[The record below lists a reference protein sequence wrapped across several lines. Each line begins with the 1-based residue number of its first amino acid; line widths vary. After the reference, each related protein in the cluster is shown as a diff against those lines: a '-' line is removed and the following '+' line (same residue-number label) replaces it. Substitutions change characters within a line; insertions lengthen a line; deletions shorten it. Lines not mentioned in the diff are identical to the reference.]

1 MFQSFMRGVLAKQ
14 FFDRIDIFGRG
25 PAPLIFPEDH
35 ILKREQIAQ
44 QWTLIISP
52 LGFVGVFRLET
63 PDAAKL
69 RHTDFTLSAFRVLLR
84 PYVLTPH
91 PAGILH

>member
-1 MFQSFMRGVLAKQ
+1 MRGVLAQK
-14 FFDRIDIFGRG
+14 FFNRIHVFGGR

-35 ILKREQIAQ
+35 IFQCSQIVQ
-44 QWTLIISP
+44 ERTLIVRP
-52 LGFVGVFRLET
+52 FGFVGVFRLET
-63 PDAAKL
+63 PDAAEL
-69 RHTDFTLSAFRVLLR
+69 RHPDFAFSTFRILLL

>member
-1 MFQSFMRGVLAKQ
+1 VFQSFMGCVLAKQ

-25 PAPLIFPEDH
+25 SAPLVFPEDH
-35 ILKREQIAQ
+35 VLQRQQIVQ

-52 LGFVGVFRLET
+52 LVFVGVFCLEAPNAT
-63 PDAAKL
+63 EL
-69 RHTDFTLSAFRVLLR
+69 RHTDFTLSAFRVLLC